1 MQRNTT
7 DFGTGSVKSHIV
19 AQALPLTLAQA
30 VQLLYNIVDRIYIGH
45 LPGVGQMAL
54 TGLGITF
61 PVIVLIA
68 AFTQLVGTGGTPLF
82 SMARGRRDEREAA
95 SILGN
100 AFALLLIASAGCF
113 LVGYCFRRPILFAFG
128 ASEESYYYA
137 DRYLRI
143 YLWGTTFSML
153 STGLNGYINAQGFP
167 KMGMATTIIGAVIN
181 IVLDPI
187 LIFTLDMGVEGAAL
201 ATVISQGFSC
211 AWVLRFLTG
220 RMALIRLRRSCIRVE
235 SQRTR
240 RICALGITGFVM
252 QGTNSLVSIVCN
264 NQLQLFGEAMMIG
277 GDLYVGVMTV
287 LSSVRE
293 MLGLPVGGIA
303 SGSQPVIGF
312 NYGAGKYDRVKE
324 GIRFSALLGAGYTL
338 VSWVVVML
346 IPRAM
351 IGMFTDDTMTIEA
364 GARMLTIYFFGFVF
378 MAFQFAGQST
388 FQGLGKA
395 RQAVFFAMFRKV
407 IIVVPLTLLLPR
419 LGFGV
424 EGVFIAEPVSNIVGG
439 LCCFTTMWLTVYR
452 RLGKGASQGQIQ
464 NNPDR

>member
-7 DFGTGSVKSHIV
+7 DFSTGSVKRHII

-30 VQLLYNIVDRIYIGH
+30 VQLLYNIVDRMYIGH
-45 LPGVGQMAL
+45 LEGVGQMAL

-82 SMARGRRDEREAA
+82 SMARGRRDEKEAEA
-95 SILGN
+95 ILGN
-100 AFALLLIASAGCF
+100 AFTLLLIAAAGCF
-113 LVGYCFRRPILFAFG
+113 LVGFCFRKPILFAFG

-137 DRYLRI
+137 DQYLSI
-143 YLWGTTFSML
+143 YIWGTVFSMV

-167 KMGMATTIIGAVIN
+167 KIGMATTVIGAVIN
-181 IVLDPI
+181 IILDPI
-187 LIFTLDMGVEGAAL
+187 FIFLLDMGVQGAAL
-201 ATVISQGFSC
+201 ATVISQGVSC
-211 AWVLRFLTG
+211 LWVLRFLTG
-220 RMALIRLRRSCIRVE
+220 KKALLRIRRRCIRLDF
-235 SQRTR
+235 QRTR
-240 RICALGITGFVM
+240 RICGLGVTGFVM
-252 QGTNSLVSIVCN
+252 QGTNSLVAIVCN
-264 NQLQLFGEAMMIG
+264 NQLQIFGERMMVGG
-277 GDLYVGVMTV
+277 GDLYVGVLTV

-312 NYGAGKYDRVKE
+312 NYGAGKYERVKE

-338 VSWVVVML
+338 ISWAVVML
-346 IPRAM
+346 IPRVM
-351 IGMFTDDTMTIEA
+351 IAMFTDDAATIDV
-364 GARMLTIYFFGFVF
+364 GARMLNIYFFGFVF

-395 RQAVFFAMFRKV
+395 KQAVFFAIFRKV
-407 IIVVPLTLLLPR
+407 VIIVPLTLLLPQ

-424 EGVFIAEPVSNIVGG
+424 EGVFAAEPVSNIVGG
-439 LCCFTTMWLTVYR
+439 LCCFTTMWLTLYKK
-452 RLGKGASQGQIQ
+452 LDAPAKS
-464 NNPDR
+464 